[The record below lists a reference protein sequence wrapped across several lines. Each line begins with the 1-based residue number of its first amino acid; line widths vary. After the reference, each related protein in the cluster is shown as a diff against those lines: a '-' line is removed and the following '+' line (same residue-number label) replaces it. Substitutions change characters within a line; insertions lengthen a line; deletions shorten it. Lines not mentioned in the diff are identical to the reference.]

1 MKLYQFS
8 WGIYPRRILVYLKE
22 KGVSDIELVTLDVV
36 AGDQRQP
43 EFLKKN
49 PAGTVPVL
57 ETDDGRFIGQS
68 CSILQYLE
76 ECLPGPDM
84 SGADAAD
91 RARTRDQLLL
101 VNDAY
106 NFAGICTFHAS
117 PLFVQRR
124 EQSSDVARAM
134 RFEYARVLDSL
145 EAVAGDGDYMGG
157 DRPNLADV
165 AFFASEQFMRNLY
178 RLRLPAPCR
187 RLSAIYDRFR
197 ERPSAAPPTYPDWM
211 TELAPLREF

>member
-8 WGIYPRRILVYLKE
+8 WGIYPRRILVYLQE
-22 KGVSDIELVTLDVV
+22 KGVTDIEMMTLDVV

-43 EFLKKN
+43 DFLKKN

-57 ETDDGRFIGQS
+57 ETDDGHFIGQS
-68 CSILQYLE
+68 CSILLYLE

-84 SGADAAD
+84 SGATAAD

-124 EQSSDVARAM
+124 EQSSEVARAM
-134 RFEYARVLDSL
+134 RFEYARVLGSL
-145 EAVAGDGDYMGG
+145 EAMAGDGDYLGG
-157 DRPNLADV
+157 DRPSIADV
-165 AFFASEQFMRNLY
+165 AFFASEQFMRTLY
-178 RLRLPAPCR
+178 KLRLPEQCA
-187 RLSAIYDRFR
+187 RLEAIYSRFQQ
-197 ERPSAAPPTYPDWM
+197 RPSATPAAFPEWIVDM
-211 TELAPLREF
+211 APLRDF